1 MAEDLTEYYEDLNVR
16 VRYMHSDVDV
26 VERSKILHDLRA
38 GEFDVLVGI
47 NLLREGLDL
56 PEVSLVGIF
65 DADKEGFLR
74 SVRSLI
80 QTCGRAS
87 RNVNGCVIM
96 YADKITDS
104 MQVTIDITEKRRLR
118 QEAYNKKY
126 GVVPKTIYR
135 EIAPSLAPI
144 ELDEMIEVA
153 EEKSVYETV
162 TNLEDKINE
171 LEQEMRKAAEI
182 LNFER
187 AADLRD
193 SINELRGKHDKG

>member
-1 MAEDLTEYYEDLNVR
+1 M
-16 VRYMHSDVDV
+16 
-26 VERSKILHDLRA
+26 
-38 GEFDVLVGI
+38 
-47 NLLREGLDL
+47 

-74 SVRSLI
+74 SARSLI

-118 QEAYNKKY
+118 QEAYNKKH

-135 EIAPSLAPI
+135 KIAPSLAPI

-171 LEQEMRKAAEI
+171 LEQEMLESAEI

-193 SINELRGKHDKG
+193 SINELRGKLDKG

>member
-1 MAEDLTEYYEDLNVR
+1 
-16 VRYMHSDVDV
+16 MHSDVDV

-87 RNVNGCVIM
+87 RNANGCVIM
-96 YADKITDS
+96 YGDKITES
-104 MQVTIDITEKRRLR
+104 MQFTIDITEKRRR
-118 QEAYNKKY
+118 KQEAYNEEH

-135 EIAPSLAPI
+135 KISPSLAPV
-144 ELDEMIEVA
+144 ELDEMIEVDK
-153 EEKSVYETV
+153 EKPVYETV
-162 TNLEDKINE
+162 ANLEEKLNE
-171 LEQEMRKAAEI
+171 LEQEMREAAEI

-193 SINELRGKHDKG
+193 RINELRGKLEKG

>member
-1 MAEDLTEYYEDLNVR
+1 
-16 VRYMHSDVDV
+16 
-26 VERSKILHDLRA
+26 
-38 GEFDVLVGI
+38 
-47 NLLREGLDL
+47 
-56 PEVSLVGIF
+56 
-65 DADKEGFLR
+65 
-74 SVRSLI
+74 
-80 QTCGRAS
+80 
-87 RNVNGCVIM
+87 
-96 YADKITDS
+96 
-104 MQVTIDITEKRRLR
+104 MQVTIYITEKRRLR
-118 QEAYNKKY
+118 QEAYNKKH

-135 EIAPSLAPI
+135 KIAPSLAPI

>member
-87 RNVNGCVIM
+87 RNAKGSVIM
-96 YADKITDS
+96 YADKITES
-104 MQVTIDITEKRRLR
+104 MQITIDITEKRRQK
-118 QEAYNKKY
+118 QEAYNKLH
-126 GVVPKTIYR
+126 GVIPKTIFR
-135 EIAPSLAPI
+135 EISPSLAPI
-144 ELDEMIEVA
+144 KLDETIDVG
-153 EEKSVYETV
+153 EEIADHKSKVFCCGRTDRGV
-162 TNLEDKINE
+162 H
-171 LEQEMRKAAEI
+171 A
-182 LNFER
+182 LNQVIHFDTFSER
-187 AADLRD
+187 E
-193 SINELRGKHDKG
+193 NHEWLRGVNSL